1 MKKDF
6 KRILIIQTAFLGDV
20 ILATPLV
27 EKLHRHYPN
36 AQIDFLVKKGNESL
50 LNNNP
55 ILNEVL
61 VFEKKDKLKNLT
73 KIISKIRSNKYDLL
87 INLHRFGSSGVI
99 SFLSGAKYKIGFD
112 KNPFAFCY
120 NKRITHQIVDNTHE
134 VSRNLSL
141 IEDLTDSKPEK
152 PRLYFSKEDEQK
164 VQPLKD
170 NPYLCMAPASVWF
183 TKQFPEDQWVE
194 LMNGIDSKYKIYL
207 LGGPGDSG
215 LCNSI
220 INKSENKNIES
231 LAGKLS
237 LLQSCT
243 LMKDAVLN
251 YVNDSGPLHLA
262 SSVNANVCAIFCSTV
277 PSFGFGPL
285 SDFSRIV
292 QMESELQCRPCNLHG
307 YKACPQGHFKCA
319 KDIRVEQLLK
329 VLSEV
334 ESSYKF

>member
-1 MKKDF
+1 MKKEEF
-6 KRILIIQTAFLGDV
+6 KKILIIQTAFLGDV

-27 EKLHRHYPN
+27 EKLRKHYPK

-55 ILNEVL
+55 ILTNVL
-61 VFEKKDKLKNLT
+61 VFEKKNKLKNLF
-73 KIISKIRSNKYDLL
+73 KIISSIRANNYDLL
-87 INLHRFGSSGVI
+87 VNLHRFGSSGII

-120 NKRITHQIVDNTHE
+120 TQKVSHTIGDNTHE
-134 VSRNLSL
+134 VTRNLSL
-141 IEDLTDSKPEK
+141 IEALTDNKPERPK
-152 PRLYFSKEDEQK
+152 LYYSKEDEQK
-164 VQPLKD
+164 VLPYK
-170 NPYLCMAPASVWF
+170 NTPYLCIAPASVWF

-194 LMNGIDSKYKIYL
+194 LIKKINDRYKIYL
-207 LGGPGDSG
+207 LGGPGDSA
-215 LCNSI
+215 LCDAI
-220 INKSENKNIES
+220 IRKSETKNIES

-237 LLQSCT
+237 LLQSCA
-243 LMKDAVLN
+243 LMKNAVLN

-285 SDFSRIV
+285 SEFSRVV
-292 QMESELQCRPCNLHG
+292 QSDAGLSCRPCNLHG
-307 YKACPQGHFKCA
+307 YKACPQGHFMCA
-319 KDIRVEQLLK
+319 KSIQVKQLLE

-334 ESSYKF
+334 EKLKA